1 MCLSI
6 DETGRRPRV
15 LLSIGMLCLA
25 ISLGSQ
31 AFSLSFGLAPAP
43 LHFLRGFLLGI
54 SLVFNIVSLTLIA
67 RRRLSLEP

>member
-43 LHFLRGFLLGI
+43 LHFLRGI

-67 RRRLSLEP
+67 RRRSSLEP

>member
-1 MCLSI
+1 
-6 DETGRRPRV
+6 
-15 LLSIGMLCLA
+15 MLCLA

>member
-54 SLVFNIVSLTLIA
+54 SVSLTLIA
-67 RRRLSLEP
+67 RRRSSLEP